1 MNTDYKNIDNILNKY
16 FEGMTS
22 LQEEKLLRNYFA
34 SGQVAPAHEAYRAL
48 FQYTAE
54 AHQQTTPVPF
64 KIQVQPKSYRF
75 YYAASVALLIGLS
88 LVWFLQSD
96 KKTNLNMTD
105 AATHIQVSNNNK
117 QKKKEAEKE
126 LKKFTKNVQKGLDN
140 AGALS
145 IFGSTTKKVFKIKNQ
160 TK

>member
-16 FEGMTS
+16 FEGMTN
-22 LQEEKLLRNYFA
+22 LQEERLLRNYFA
-34 SGQVAPAHEAYRAL
+34 SGQVVPEHQAYQAL
-48 FQYTAE
+48 FQYTTE
-54 AHQQTTPVPF
+54 ARQQNTPVPF
-64 KIQVQPKSYRF
+64 KIQVQPKSFRF

-96 KKTNLNMTD
+96 KKMNLNMTD
-105 AATHIQVSNNNK
+105 SATHIQVSNNNK

-126 LKKFTKNVQKGLDN
+126 LKKFTKNVRKGLDN